1 MLGFKKAER
10 DRGETDRGA
19 AQTDGRDPAEGDPSS
34 TAAGSAAEKAV
45 LPVDALTKA
54 RQDAYWQRRE
64 LLTLADALA
73 GEMEGTVQQVKAGGD
88 KANEVSSDMRDAIQK
103 VHGLVETLERDA
115 EATVADA
122 GNVSAMAETLNQS
135 AETIS
140 SKVSQALT
148 QTNAAVAKVEE
159 ASQVVGRMA
168 QASDRIGDI
177 VKLIQDIANQT
188 NLLALNA
195 TIEAARAGEA
205 GRGFAVVA
213 NEVKALAGQTAD
225 ATKEIAD
232 QIAEIQN
239 VTEAAVAA
247 ISGIGESINSVAGNS
262 GEVEQAVAEQSEA
275 ISSIG
280 RTANETVT
288 IVGHL
293 AEGVSQV
300 AGQASIAEELSGTQQ
315 TTTAE
320 MAQHIAALGE
330 RLRVAIAAT
339 REGHKDN
346 AIDIPFTLTGSVE
359 VNGEAV
365 ACGVYDL
372 TLDDA
377 VVQCDRIPDM
387 QGEAITVEL
396 PAVGALRG
404 RLAGLE
410 KNGHR
415 FLIDRNDQSDRLINT
430 FAERSIAPDQPVI
443 AIATAAAR
451 QVQDLFQQAVDS
463 GRMSEA
469 DFFDEDYKLVEGSNP
484 AQHLTRFTAF
494 TDEHL
499 PAIQEPAT
507 DSHDA
512 IIFSAAVDRN
522 GYLPTHNL
530 KYCHPQRPDDPV
542 WNAANCRNH
551 RIFSDRTGLAAGRN
565 TEPYLVQSY
574 LRDMGGG
581 NYVLMK
587 DLSVP
592 IYINGKHWGGFRVGY
607 NL

>member
-10 DRGETDRGA
+10 SKGEADRGGTGLDRKN
-19 AQTDGRDPAEGDPSS
+19 PAEAD
-34 TAAGSAAEKAV
+34 GSAADVPSGAEIA
-45 LPVDALTKA
+45 PVDALTKA

-88 KANEVSSDMRDAIQK
+88 KANQVSSEMRNAIQK

-115 EATVADA
+115 EATVTDA
-122 GNVSAMAETLNQS
+122 STVSSMAETLNQS

-140 SKVSQALT
+140 SKVSQALA
-148 QTNAAVAKVEE
+148 QTNAAVTRVDE

-225 ATKEIAD
+225 ATKEIAE
-232 QIAEIQN
+232 QIAEIQT

-247 ISGIGESINSVAGNS
+247 ISGIGEAINSVAGNS
-262 GEVEQAVAEQSEA
+262 GEVEQAVAEQHEA

-293 AEGVSQV
+293 AESVSQV
-300 AGQASIAEELSGTQQ
+300 AGQASIAEDLSGTQQ

-330 RLRVAIAAT
+330 RLRVAISAT

-346 AIDIPFTLTGSVE
+346 DIDTPFILTGSIDID
-359 VNGEAV
+359 GGAV
-365 ACGVYDL
+365 SCGVYDL
-372 TLDDA
+372 TLDSA
-377 VVQCDRIPDM
+377 VVQCDRIAAL
-387 QGEAITVEL
+387 QGEALSIDV

-404 RLAGLE
+404 RLAGSE
-410 KNGHR
+410 GNGHR
-415 FLIDRNDQSDRLINT
+415 FLIDRSAQSDSMIAA
-430 FAERSIAPDQPVI
+430 FAEQSIAPDQPVI
-443 AIATAAAR
+443 AIASAAALR
-451 QVQDLFQQAVDS
+451 VQALFQQAIDS
-463 GRMSEA
+463 GKMSEG
-469 DFFDEDYKLVEGSNP
+469 DFFDEDYKPVEGSNP
-484 AQHLTRFTAF
+484 VQHLTRFTAF
-494 TDEHL
+494 TDKEL

-551 RIFSDRTGLAAGRN
+551 RIFGDRTGLAAGRN
-565 TEPYLVQSY
+565 TKPFLVQSY

-592 IYINGKHWGGFRVGY
+592 IYLNGKHWGGFRVGY

>member
-1 MLGFKKAER
+1 MLGFTKTDLGKGDDKGGNARSGKQPDAAADAGTKGSGAE
-10 DRGETDRGA
+10 
-19 AQTDGRDPAEGDPSS
+19 QSS
-34 TAAGSAAEKAV
+34 PE
-45 LPVDALTKA
+45 ALTKA

-88 KANEVSSDMRDAIQK
+88 KANQVSTDMRGAIQK
-103 VHGLVETLERDA
+103 VHGLVEMLERDA
-115 EATVADA
+115 EATVSDASTVSSMAD
-122 GNVSAMAETLNQS
+122 TLNQS

-148 QTNAAVAKVEE
+148 QTNAAVAKVDE
-159 ASQVVGRMA
+159 ASKVIGRMA

-225 ATKEIAD
+225 ATKEIAE

-239 VTEAAVAA
+239 VTEAAVTA
-247 ISGIGESINSVAGNS
+247 ISEIGVAINSVAGNS
-262 GEVEQAVAEQSEA
+262 GEVEQAVAEQHEA

-280 RTANETVT
+280 RTANETVSV
-288 IVGHL
+288 VGHL
-293 AEGVSQV
+293 AESVAQV
-300 AGQASIAEELSGTQQ
+300 AGQASIAEDLSGTQQ
-315 TTTAE
+315 QTTAE
-320 MAQHIAALGE
+320 MAQNIAALGE

-339 REGHKDN
+339 REGHKDSE
-346 AIDIPFTLTGSVE
+346 IDIPFTLTGTIDVK
-359 VNGEAV
+359 GEAV
-365 ACGVYDL
+365 PCGVYDL
-372 TLDDA
+372 TLEGA
-377 VVQCDRIPDM
+377 EIQWDRAADL
-387 QGEAITVEL
+387 QGGSIAIDL
-396 PAVGALRG
+396 PAVGTLRG
-404 RLAGLE
+404 RLSGLVGS
-410 KNGHR
+410 GHR
-415 FLIDRNDQSDRLINT
+415 FVIDRNDQSDRLISA
-430 FAERSIAPDQPVI
+430 FAEKSIAPDQPVI
-443 AIATAAAR
+443 AIATVAAHK
-451 QVQDLFQQAVDS
+451 VQALFQGAVDS
-463 GRMSEA
+463 GQMSEA
-469 DFFDEDYKLVEGSNP
+469 DFFDDDYKPVAGSNP

-494 TDEHL
+494 TDKNL
-499 PAIQEPAT
+499 PAIQEPAAE
-507 DSHDA
+507 SHPA
-512 IIFSAAVDRN
+512 IIFCAAVDRN

-551 RIFSDRTGLAAGRN
+551 RIFGDRTGLAAGRN
-565 TEPYLVQSY
+565 TQPYLVQSY

-581 NYVLMK
+581 KYVLMK

>member
-1 MLGFKKAER
+1 MLGFKKA
-10 DRGETDRGA
+10 DRVRGGSSLGG
-19 AQTDGRDPAEGDPSS
+19 TGSGTRNSTNGNPPASEASAPSDD
-34 TAAGSAAEKAV
+34 TAAPS
-45 LPVDALTKA
+45 DALTKA

-88 KANEVSSDMRDAIQK
+88 KANEVSSDMQDAIRQ

-115 EATVADA
+115 ETTVADA
-122 GNVSAMAETLNQS
+122 STVSTMAETLNQS

-140 SKVSQALT
+140 SKVSLALA
-148 QTNAAVAKVEE
+148 QTNAAVTRVEE

-168 QASDRIGDI
+168 QASNRIGDI

-195 TIEAARAGEA
+195 TIEAARAGES

-225 ATKEIAD
+225 ATKEIAE

-239 VTEAAVAA
+239 VTEAAVGA
-247 ISGIGESINSVAGNS
+247 ISGIGEAINSVAGNS
-262 GEVEQAVAEQSEA
+262 GEVEQAVAEQHEA

-280 RTANETVT
+280 RTANETVS

-293 AEGVSQV
+293 AESVSQV
-300 AGQASIAEELSGTQQ
+300 AGQASIAEELSDTQQ

-346 AIDIPFTLTGSVE
+346 EIDIPFILTGTVR

-365 ACGVYDL
+365 SCGVYDL
-372 TLDDA
+372 TLDSA
-377 VVQCDRIPDM
+377 IIQCDRLADF
-387 QGEAITVEL
+387 QGQTISVEI
-396 PAVGALRG
+396 PAVAELRG

-410 KNGHR
+410 SGGHR
-415 FLIDRNDQSDRLINT
+415 FLIDRNDQSDRQINS
-430 FAERSIAPDQPVI
+430 FAEQSIAPDQPVI
-443 AIATAAAR
+443 AIAMAAAQR
-451 QVQDLFQQAVDS
+451 VQAVFQHAVDS
-463 GRMSEA
+463 GQMSED
-469 DFFDEDYKLVEGSNP
+469 DFFDEDYKPVEGSNP
-484 AQHLTRFTAF
+484 VQHLTRFTAF
-494 TDEHL
+494 TDKEL

-507 DSHDA
+507 DSHES

-565 TEPYLVQSY
+565 TAPYLVQSY

-592 IYINGKHWGGFRVGY
+592 IHINGKHWGGFRVGY

>member
-1 MLGFKKAER
+1 M
-10 DRGETDRGA
+10 
-19 AQTDGRDPAEGDPSS
+19 
-34 TAAGSAAEKAV
+34 
-45 LPVDALTKA
+45 
-54 RQDAYWQRRE
+54 
-64 LLTLADALA
+64 ADALA

-88 KANEVSSDMRDAIQK
+88 KANEVSSDMRDAIRQ

-115 EATVADA
+115 ETTVADA
-122 GNVSAMAETLNQS
+122 STVSTMAETLNQS

-140 SKVSQALT
+140 SKVSLALA
-148 QTNAAVAKVEE
+148 QTNAAVTRVEE

-168 QASDRIGDI
+168 QASNRIGDI

-195 TIEAARAGEA
+195 TIEAARAGES

-225 ATKEIAD
+225 ATKEIAE

-239 VTEAAVAA
+239 VTEAAVGA
-247 ISGIGESINSVAGNS
+247 ISGIGEAINSVAGNS
-262 GEVEQAVAEQSEA
+262 GEVEQAVAEQHEA

-280 RTANETVT
+280 RTANETVS

-293 AEGVSQV
+293 AESVSQV
-300 AGQASIAEELSGTQQ
+300 AGQASIAEELSDTQQ

-346 AIDIPFTLTGSVE
+346 EIDIPFILTGTVR

-365 ACGVYDL
+365 SCGVYDL
-372 TLDDA
+372 TLDSA
-377 VVQCDRIPDM
+377 IIQCDRLADF
-387 QGEAITVEL
+387 QGQTISVEI
-396 PAVGALRG
+396 PAVAELRG

-410 KNGHR
+410 SGGHR
-415 FLIDRNDQSDRLINT
+415 FLIDRNDQSDRLINS
-430 FAERSIAPDQPVI
+430 FAEQSIAPDQPVI
-443 AIATAAAR
+443 AIAMAAAQR
-451 QVQDLFQQAVDS
+451 VQAVFQHAVDS
-463 GRMSEA
+463 GQMSED
-469 DFFDEDYKLVEGSNP
+469 DFFDEDYKPVEGSNP
-484 AQHLTRFTAF
+484 VQHLTRFTAF
-494 TDEHL
+494 TDKEL

-507 DSHDA
+507 DSHES

-565 TEPYLVQSY
+565 TAPYLVQSY

-592 IYINGKHWGGFRVGY
+592 IHINGKHWGGFRVGY

>member
-1 MLGFKKAER
+1 MLGFSKAGRGKAEVNG
-10 DRGETDRGA
+10 GEAGNKLEGLA
-19 AQTDGRDPAEGDPSS
+19 ADDSPKTATQQLSENDPAPE
-34 TAAGSAAEKAV
+34 
-45 LPVDALTKA
+45 DALTKA

-73 GEMEGTVQQVKAGGD
+73 GEMEGTVQQVKAGAD
-88 KANEVSSDMRDAIQK
+88 KANDVSADMRDAIQK

-122 GNVSAMAETLNQS
+122 STVSSMADTLNQS

-140 SKVSQALT
+140 SKVAQALT
-148 QTNAAVAKVEE
+148 QTNAAVTKVDE

-239 VTEAAVAA
+239 VTEAAVSA
-247 ISGIGESINSVAGNS
+247 ISGIGDAINGVAGNS
-262 GEVEQAVAEQSEA
+262 GEVEQAVAEQHEA

-280 RTANETVT
+280 RTANETVS
-288 IVGHL
+288 IVGNL
-293 AEGVSQV
+293 AESVAQV
-300 AGQASIAEELSGTQQ
+300 AGQASTAEGLSGTQQ

-330 RLRVAIAAT
+330 RLRVAITAT
-339 REGHKDN
+339 REGHKDHD
-346 AIDIPFTLTGSVE
+346 IDIPFVLTGNIE
-359 VNGEAV
+359 VNGAPV

-372 TLDDA
+372 TLEKAVIHCDA
-377 VVQCDRIPDM
+377 IAGL
-387 QGEAITVEL
+387 QGQTVSVEI
-396 PAVGALRG
+396 PAVAVLRG
-404 RLAGLE
+404 QLAGLE
-410 KNGHR
+410 GAGHR
-415 FLIDRNDQSDRLINT
+415 FIIDRTAQSDRLINA
-430 FAERSIAPDQPVI
+430 FAEQSIAPDQPVI

-451 QVQDLFQQAVDS
+451 EVQEKFQAAVDS
-463 GRMSEA
+463 GRMSEE
-469 DFFDEDYKLVEGSNP
+469 DFFDEDYKPVEGSNP

-494 TDEHL
+494 TDKEL
-499 PAIQEPAT
+499 PAIQEPAA
-507 DSHDA
+507 DRHDA
-512 IIFSAAVDRN
+512 IIFCAAVDRN

-530 KYCHPQRPDDPV
+530 KYCHPQRPNDPV

-551 RIFSDRTGLAAGRN
+551 RIFGDRTGLAAGRN
-565 TEPYLVQSY
+565 TDPYLVQSY

>member
-1 MLGFKKAER
+1 MLGFKKA
-10 DRGETDRGA
+10 DRGRGGSSHGGTDSGARNSAGGNPPASEASAPSGETA
-19 AQTDGRDPAEGDPSS
+19 VSS
-34 TAAGSAAEKAV
+34 
-45 LPVDALTKA
+45 DALTKA

-88 KANEVSSDMRDAIQK
+88 KANEVSSEMQDAIRQ

-115 EATVADA
+115 ETTVADA
-122 GNVSAMAETLNQS
+122 GTVSTMAETLNQS

-140 SKVSQALT
+140 SKVSLALT
-148 QTNAAVAKVEE
+148 QTNAAVARVEE

-168 QASDRIGDI
+168 QASNRIGDI

-239 VTEAAVAA
+239 VTEAAVGA
-247 ISGIGESINSVAGNS
+247 ISGIGEAINSVAGNS
-262 GEVEQAVAEQSEA
+262 GEVEQAVAEQHEA

-280 RTANETVT
+280 RTADETVT

-293 AEGVSQV
+293 AESVSQV
-300 AGQASIAEELSGTQQ
+300 AGQASIAEELSDTQQ

-346 AIDIPFTLTGSVE
+346 EIDIPFALTGTVS

-365 ACGVYDL
+365 PCGVYDL
-372 TLDDA
+372 TLDSA
-377 VVQCDRIPDM
+377 VIQCDRLAEF
-387 QGEAITVEL
+387 QGKSISVVI
-396 PAVGALRG
+396 PAVAELHG

-410 KNGHR
+410 GSGHR
-415 FLIDRNDQSDRLINT
+415 FLIDRNDQSDRQINT
-430 FAERSIAPDQPVI
+430 FAEQSIAPDQPVI
-443 AIATAAAR
+443 AIAMAAAQ
-451 QVQDLFQQAVDS
+451 QVQAVFQRAVDS
-463 GRMSEA
+463 GEMSED
-469 DFFDEDYKLVEGSNP
+469 DFFDEDYEPVEGSNP
-484 AQHLTRFTAF
+484 VQHLTRFTAF
-494 TDEHL
+494 TDKEL

-507 DSHDA
+507 DSHDS

-551 RIFSDRTGLAAGRN
+551 RIFNDRTGLAAGRN
-565 TEPYLVQSY
+565 TAPYLVQSY

-592 IYINGKHWGGFRVGY
+592 IHINGKHWGGFRVGY

>member
-1 MLGFKKAER
+1 MLGFMKA
-10 DRGETDRGA
+10 DRGKGA
-19 AQTDGRDPAEGDPSS
+19 SSHGGTESGTRNSAGDNPPASEALAPSGD
-34 TAAGSAAEKAV
+34 TAE
-45 LPVDALTKA
+45 PPDALTKA

-88 KANEVSSDMRDAIQK
+88 KANEVSSDMRDAIRQ

-115 EATVADA
+115 ETTVADA
-122 GNVSAMAETLNQS
+122 STVSTMADTLNQS

-140 SKVSQALT
+140 SKVSSALT
-148 QTNAAVAKVEE
+148 QTNAAVARVEE

-168 QASDRIGDI
+168 QASNRIGDI

-239 VTEAAVAA
+239 VTEAAVSA
-247 ISGIGESINSVAGNS
+247 ISGIGDAINGVAGNS
-262 GEVEQAVAEQSEA
+262 GEVEQAVAEQHEA

-280 RTANETVT
+280 RTANETVS

-293 AEGVSQV
+293 AESVSQV

-315 TTTAE
+315 TTTTE

-346 AIDIPFTLTGSVE
+346 EIDIPFSLTGTVE
-359 VNGEAV
+359 VTGEAIP
-365 ACGVYDL
+365 CGVYDL
-372 TLDDA
+372 TMDGA
-377 VVQCDRIPDM
+377 IIHCDRLAAL
-387 QGEAITVEL
+387 QGETISVEI
-396 PAVGALRG
+396 PAVGVLRG

-410 KNGHR
+410 NGGHR
-415 FLIDRNDQSDRLINT
+415 FLIDRNDQSDRQINT
-430 FAERSIAPDQPVI
+430 FAEQSIAPDQPVI

-451 QVQDLFQQAVDS
+451 QVQEVFQRAVDS
-463 GRMSEA
+463 GQMSED
-469 DFFDEDYKLVEGSNP
+469 DFFDEEYKLVEGSNP
-484 AQHLTRFTAF
+484 VQHLTRFTAF
-494 TDEHL
+494 TDKEL

-565 TEPYLVQSY
+565 TAPYLVQSY

-592 IYINGKHWGGFRVGY
+592 IHINGKHWGGFRVGY

>member
-1 MLGFKKAER
+1 MLGFKKA
-10 DRGETDRGA
+10 DRVRGGSS
-19 AQTDGRDPAEGDPSS
+19 QGGTGSGTRNSTNGNPPASEASAPSDD
-34 TAAGSAAEKAV
+34 TAAPS
-45 LPVDALTKA
+45 DALTKA

-88 KANEVSSDMRDAIQK
+88 KANEVSSDMQDAIRQ

-115 EATVADA
+115 ETTVADA
-122 GNVSAMAETLNQS
+122 STVSTMAETLNQS

-140 SKVSQALT
+140 SKVSLALA
-148 QTNAAVAKVEE
+148 QTNAAVTRVEE

-168 QASDRIGDI
+168 QASNRIGDI

-195 TIEAARAGEA
+195 TIEAARAGES

-225 ATKEIAD
+225 ATKEIAE

-239 VTEAAVAA
+239 VTEAAVGA
-247 ISGIGESINSVAGNS
+247 ISGIGEAINSVAGNS
-262 GEVEQAVAEQSEA
+262 GEVEQAVAEQHEA

-280 RTANETVT
+280 RTANETVS

-293 AEGVSQV
+293 AESVSQV
-300 AGQASIAEELSGTQQ
+300 AGQASIAEELSDTQQ

-346 AIDIPFTLTGSVE
+346 EIDIPFILTGTVR

-365 ACGVYDL
+365 SCGVYDL
-372 TLDDA
+372 TLDSA
-377 VVQCDRIPDM
+377 IIQCDRLADF
-387 QGEAITVEL
+387 QGQTISVEI
-396 PAVGALRG
+396 PAVAELRG

-410 KNGHR
+410 SGGHR
-415 FLIDRNDQSDRLINT
+415 FLIDRNDQSDRQINS
-430 FAERSIAPDQPVI
+430 FAEQSIAPDQPVI
-443 AIATAAAR
+443 AIAMAAAQR
-451 QVQDLFQQAVDS
+451 VQAVFQHAVDS
-463 GRMSEA
+463 GQMSED
-469 DFFDEDYKLVEGSNP
+469 DFFDEDYKPVEGSNP
-484 AQHLTRFTAF
+484 VQHLTRFTAF
-494 TDEHL
+494 TDKEL

-507 DSHDA
+507 DSHES

-565 TEPYLVQSY
+565 TAPYLVQSY

-592 IYINGKHWGGFRVGY
+592 IHINGKHWGGFRVGY